1 MLNYL
6 RSLSVSPCNL
16 FSPLKNRNA
25 LIFLLECRPAQLLY
39 SMFLLLVV
47 EGACSQLPAP
57 GPVTAFDIFPPC
69 SPLSAKLCCLW
80 ESGVSTVGE
89 LCKRHKTTTSRRES
103 WLPEVHGLSLQTD
116 NNLLQGN
123 SHLWRVPGTRYEIPK
138 AGMEPRK
145 KLIISFFSRQHSDTY
160 DKISWANSLPKSK
173 LAIHSVTTVTWISEH
188 RHSSQ
193 TVEPWKTHSGV
204 ESITN

>member
-1 MLNYL
+1 MQPCTVALFHVSAVNSGG
-6 RSLSVSPCNL
+6 SLL
-16 FSPLKNRNA
+16 
-25 LIFLLECRPAQLLY
+25 
-39 SMFLLLVV
+39 
-47 EGACSQLPAP
+47 
-57 GPVTAFDIFPPC
+57 TAPC
-69 SPLSAKLCCLW
+69 SWSCYCFWHISTLQPIVCKALLPLRIQCQHCGRAVEKAQNNHNQ
-80 ESGVSTVGE
+80 
-89 LCKRHKTTTSRRES
+89 KRIMAAWTIWIVPT
-103 WLPEVHGLSLQTD
+103 
-116 NNLLQGN
+116 NIINLLRGN
-123 SHLWRVPGTRYEIPK
+123 SHLWCVLGTRYEIPET
-138 AGMEPRK
+138 GMEPRN

>member
-1 MLNYL
+1 
-6 RSLSVSPCNL
+6 
-16 FSPLKNRNA
+16 
-25 LIFLLECRPAQLLY
+25 
-39 SMFLLLVV
+39 MFLLLVV

-57 GPVTAFDIFPPC
+57 GPVTAFDIFLAY

-89 LCKRHKTTTSRRES
+89 LWKRYKTTTTSRES
-103 WLPEVHGLSLQTD
+103 WLPELHGPSLWTD
-116 NNLLQGN
+116 NNLLQGK
-123 SHLWRVPGTRYEIPK
+123 SHLWCVLGTRYEIPK
-138 AGMEPRK
+138 TGMEQRN
-145 KLIISFFSRQHSDTY
+145 KLIISFFSRQHPDTY

-173 LAIHSVTTVTWISEH
+173 LAIHSVTTLTWISEH

-193 TVEPWKTHSGV
+193 TVEPWKAHSGV